1 MFSKRKDDKR
11 KRTAARKPDRKKPK
25 VRRRTRPLAGLVA
38 GVIGGVVATWVLD
51 SYQRGAAA
59 ATRQGESAAGLDPV
73 LSQQQ
78 EEQQKGQERAHG
90 EVAER
95 LSKAISGTGLSSRQ
109 RRQAAPYVHYA
120 VGAIAGGIYG
130 FSVEIVPM
138 VKRGYGT
145 GYASLIFLGGSQLL
159 VPWLD
164 LGPAPQKTPPAVKA
178 GGLSAHMV
186 YGATLETVR
195 RFLRW
200 LF

>member
-1 MFSKRKDDKR
+1 MFSKTKDDKR
-11 KRTAARKPDRKKPK
+11 KRAARKPERKKPK
-25 VRRRTRPLAGLVA
+25 VRRRTRPVAGLVA
-38 GVIGGVVATWVLD
+38 GIIGGVVATWVLD
-51 SYQRGAAA
+51 NYQRGAAA
-59 ATRQGESAAGLDPV
+59 ATREGEKAAGLDPV
-73 LSQQQ
+73 LSRQQ
-78 EEQQKGQERAHG
+78 EEQQKGHQRAHG

-95 LSKAISGTGLSSRQ
+95 VTRAISGTGLSSRQ

-138 VKRGYGT
+138 VRTGYGT
-145 GYASLIFLGGSQLL
+145 GYASLLFLGGQELL
-159 VPWLD
+159 VPGLD
-164 LGPAPQKTPPAVKA
+164 LGPAPQKTPSAVQA

-195 RFLRW
+195 RLLRW

>member
-1 MFSKRKDDKR
+1 MFSKPSNDKR
-11 KRTAARKPDRKKPK
+11 KRAARKPVRNKPK
-25 VRRRTRPLAGLVA
+25 VRRRTKPLAGLVA

-51 SYQRGAAA
+51 NYQRGAVA
-59 ATRQGESAAGLDPV
+59 ATRQGKKAARVNPV
-73 LSQQQ
+73 LSHQQ
-78 EEQQKGQERAHG
+78 EEQTRAHG

-95 LSKAISGTGLSSRQ
+95 ISRAISGSGLTSRQ
-109 RRQAAPYVHYA
+109 RRLAAPYVHYG

-145 GYASLIFLGGSQLL
+145 GYASLLFLGGSRLL
-159 VPWLD
+159 APWVN
-164 LGPAPQKTPPAVKA
+164 LGPAPRETPPAVQA
-178 GGLSAHMV
+178 GGLSAHMI
-186 YGATLETVR
+186 YGVTLETVR